1 MAEVSVEEILQQE
14 FESENQQ
21 EFETEKQTDVL
32 QANEQP
38 VDNSI
43 KSIIE
48 QEFNDEDLFSDI
60 TDDELLEELG
70 YSNKPKVI
78 SATNPKGMQSGQP
91 KTTNMFAGA
100 YARLKDLAGNL
111 AQGIARVNKN
121 DSEADKLFKVLKN
134 PAPFFLEQINKL
146 NPFDGNKDLDAV
158 FKMLQGDSEALEGF
172 KEQMDIA
179 VDDIGYGRKVPWAEI
194 KKDWG
199 EGELGVKKFATFVLE
214 RFVTSIPDMASV
226 VSGATIP
233 PYIISLSNEN
243 LNARLKN
250 DNKTLEDATVSD
262 VTASVGS
269 AMFPALTEKYAV
281 DALLGKGGFKAKGN
295 LAGSSANVA
304 KQAGVQGA
312 QEVLAEGVTYAG
324 QTVGTERGFSEDEFK
339 DILLESFFASAP
351 IGGAI
356 QTVRET
362 GGAITS
368 DSPYTLL
375 PQQET
380 PTVGNVQDTTTEVEQ
395 PLADQETQVTEQ
407 LDMQLQDV
415 EQESINEGLDSRS
428 VDAKVYEDDIFDDAT
443 DQLNREFQ
451 LSEDETV
458 ILNKVNYSPKMAK
471 IQNAIKEVFGVDLVF
486 ANFSS
491 DQSIVTNIGR
501 NLGKFN
507 GFRIEGRDAIV
518 IDEKAFDFNNILGHE
533 LTHVLE
539 TRMPEEFQTLLD
551 VAKRRIPEERQQQFR
566 QQLGQTTDN
575 RASEMDDTLFESEL
589 VAEMVGE
596 QASDIT
602 FWQEV
607 YAGMENKTVARQ
619 LYDAVNEFYQKVL
632 QKLQGSEFITERQ
645 GIIEARKAST
655 RAFQNF
661 AKGRLDETQ
670 RQTQSQQ
677 AIGTDSTSGQ
687 VMGQAPPENISD
699 IQQQPDIQQDQALI
713 EGESSNTE
721 LDGVPT
727 VEVPLNELVLEG
739 TVKQFK
745 SGANE
750 RGIVTPL
757 VADKYERVG
766 TPPIIVWQRIDG
778 TKEIITGRHRFDLAQ
793 RLGEQTIPAHI
804 LREADGVTADQA
816 YLYDIKNNILNNN
829 GKVIDYVNFFRLQDK
844 QGNRYDKETARLQGL
859 LSSAYGRRAYNIAT
873 NGTDVLVAS
882 LQNNENNVKDDG
894 VSAEKIAN
902 AVPNDEAKQL
912 FGLRKLGQRLTA
924 DEVVN
929 LLKILETNQQP
940 EQTTDSLFGAT
951 DTALV
956 KDAENIAKLVTRKQK
971 DINLDI
977 ASVRGTLKNPER
989 AEKLGVN
996 MSDPVAVQNSVNEL
1010 TEQKRRLENF
1020 TTDPE
1025 LMAQL
1030 RQELNKQTRFSEVR
1044 PAKITFDYE
1053 RQGSGRIDERDVKVA
1068 KGIYREELEQFNNEY
1083 KPRNNIDDNIIKTA
1097 IAGAKADFYEADI
1110 GEFTGEFNKAFVV
1123 ASNNLN
1129 KKLKQFNVDERLSQ
1143 GVEDLYQ
1150 LIRADYGSRLRNYD
1164 RPNVQERVAGFNPLD
1179 EDTLLVGTSRT
1190 RFSKVRPSYQKSV
1203 KELEVIQDL
1212 VDGKDVSQARL
1223 DEFPK
1228 IQEAMSQLDSILA
1241 KAPLVKK
1248 IFDAR
1253 MKRAFGKK
1261 FRLRLAPVKKFPRA
1275 FQKGM
1280 LDYRGNMNQLKDI
1293 VRATIEIQNPS
1304 NQNIEEVIRIVQAT
1318 FTGAEIKRDTLRDTS
1333 VVGYRDINITGIE
1346 INGVRIELQ
1355 VNTTEMLEAKKIG
1368 HKEYYEKYRGIRA
1381 EIDTIDI
1388 TPENEAD
1395 ILAKEQEI
1403 TSLMNQE
1410 REFYSTVAQSLN
1422 LALQSDSDIS
1432 TPSDAN
1438 VSTPNVLG
1446 ASESKATGIP
1456 PLDTTGTPLESKNLV
1471 PSGKENLPDESGLMN
1486 NNPDITT
1493 PSETTP
1499 SIPRTR
1505 FSQQFEGNKFKLP
1518 KMKLRERIS
1527 NKIVDSVSR
1536 VKQVQE
1542 YIAKKGGVFNK
1553 ALHDVSKALQ
1563 KAYNRSGTLLEDF
1576 KRKTIIPIINDI
1588 NASGLDLSDV
1598 SNLLYAKHAREAN
1611 EYIASIN
1618 PDLPDGGSGMKNQ
1631 EATDIIDGLKQK
1643 LGTTKFAE
1651 LEALADRIQAIT
1663 KDTQKILLEG
1673 GLVSRAMLNKWNTRY
1688 NYFVPL
1694 RGFEQ
1699 ADTND
1704 ITSQGSFRKT
1714 GNQGFDFTS
1723 DFSKRRKGR
1732 SSRATDIFANIVND
1746 YTRALINAEQNK
1758 VRQTF
1763 LAWVTHP
1770 SNKDDKLW
1778 QVDAVVPQ
1786 RVFVRKKQ
1794 QGTLNYTDEQFDL
1807 DIDMNPTVF
1816 AEGTVQTKFVV
1827 DRGSQTIPVRYKG
1840 KIYSIKLSDP
1850 EMFDDMLLK
1859 GTSEVKPIVRK
1870 LGYPV
1875 RLLSKLWTAYSPEF
1889 LLTNAERDIQTALAS
1904 MGVEVSGKAT
1914 KEMAKKIPK
1923 SAWAVWKSLRGKTPS
1938 TDVAVRVDGQEFT
1951 YNEIYE
1957 MYKQDGGK
1965 VGSLDIKSP
1974 EDRASELDGL
1984 LKTAKA
1990 SWANPKTYHRKML
2003 QYLGK
2008 MEDVI
2013 LDLNSSIEQMYRVSA
2028 YATML
2033 EMGYTRDQA
2042 GTLARNITVN
2052 FARRGK
2058 WTPYIAPLFIFLNPA
2073 VQGVVR
2079 TAELTL
2085 SKKGGLLAGSLTT
2098 LGMIVASWNAGNEDE
2113 DGKEYWTL
2121 EAHRN
2126 DKLRNLLFFNES
2138 GDKYK
2143 FALPYGL
2150 GFFVNLGYVAHDV
2163 ATGRMN
2169 INEGTKFMT
2178 SSFFQHFSPLGA
2190 VDNPATFLSPTPLDP
2205 FVVVS
2210 SGTRETGLPLY
2221 PPNYG
2226 ISEKPD
2232 SERYWSITEDTMYE
2246 RTTTFLNS
2254 FSGGTD
2260 TEEGLISISPETLKY
2275 GASYIGGGL
2284 LSFIAGVAETID
2296 LASNVDVEAPFDK
2309 NTIPFLR
2316 RHFQKN
2322 TGKPKQIEFYKNL
2335 ERADKAY
2342 QSMRRFEESRKY
2354 SLRNDVQIRNRVN
2367 DSLANVG
2374 SLTSY
2379 YIKILGD
2386 INKERE
2392 EALENVTDDRQR
2404 YEIKKRFNKEKD
2416 DLYSEFNKEFYQA
2429 EKVSELLAKDQYN
2442 LLNRLVDPK

>member
-1 MAEVSVEEILQQE
+1 M
-14 FESENQQ
+14 
-21 EFETEKQTDVL
+21 
-32 QANEQP
+32 
-38 VDNSI
+38 
-43 KSIIE
+43 
-48 QEFNDEDLFSDI
+48 
-60 TDDELLEELG
+60 
-70 YSNKPKVI
+70 
-78 SATNPKGMQSGQP
+78 
-91 KTTNMFAGA
+91 
-100 YARLKDLAGNL
+100 
-111 AQGIARVNKN
+111 
-121 DSEADKLFKVLKN
+121 
-134 PAPFFLEQINKL
+134 
-146 NPFDGNKDLDAV
+146 
-158 FKMLQGDSEALEGF
+158 
-172 KEQMDIA
+172 
-179 VDDIGYGRKVPWAEI
+179 
-194 KKDWG
+194 
-199 EGELGVKKFATFVLE
+199 
-214 RFVTSIPDMASV
+214 
-226 VSGATIP
+226 
-233 PYIISLSNEN
+233 
-243 LNARLKN
+243 
-250 DNKTLEDATVSD
+250 
-262 VTASVGS
+262 
-269 AMFPALTEKYAV
+269 
-281 DALLGKGGFKAKGN
+281 GKGAFKAKGN

-339 DILLESFFASAP
+339 DVLLESFFASAP

-670 RQTQSQQ
+670 RQTQQQQ
-677 AIGTDSTSGQ
+677 ATGTDSTSGQ
-687 VMGQAPPENISD
+687 VLGQSPPANIPD
-699 IQQQPDIQQDQALI
+699 TQQQTPAQQDQTLI

-778 TKEIITGRHRFDLAQ
+778 TKEIITGRHRYDLAQ

-873 NGTDVLVAS
+873 NGTDDLVAS
-882 LQNNENNVKDDG
+882 LQNNENNLKDDG

-912 FGLRKLGQRLTA
+912 FGLRKLGQRFTA

-996 MSDPVAVQNSVNEL
+996 MSDPDAVQNSVNEL

-1030 RQELNKQTRFSEVR
+1030 RQELNKQTRFS
-1044 PAKITFDYE
+1044 
-1053 RQGSGRIDERDVKVA
+1053 
-1068 KGIYREELEQFNNEY
+1068 
-1083 KPRNNIDDNIIKTA
+1083 
-1097 IAGAKADFYEADI
+1097 
-1110 GEFTGEFNKAFVV
+1110 
-1123 ASNNLN
+1123 
-1129 KKLKQFNVDERLSQ
+1129 
-1143 GVEDLYQ
+1143 
-1150 LIRADYGSRLRNYD
+1150 
-1164 RPNVQERVAGFNPLD
+1164 
-1179 EDTLLVGTSRT
+1179 
-1190 RFSKVRPSYQKSV
+1190 KVRPSYQKSV

-1212 VDGKDVSQARL
+1212 VDGKDVSRARL
-1223 DEFPK
+1223 NEFPK

-1248 IFDAR
+1248 IFDSR
-1253 MKRAFGKK
+1253 MKKAFGKK

-1280 LDYRGNMNQLKDI
+1280 LDYRGNMSKLKDI
-1293 VRATIEIQNPS
+1293 VRATIEVQNPS
-1304 NQNIEEVIRIVQAT
+1304 NQNIEEVIRIVQAE
-1318 FTGAEIKRDTLRDTS
+1318 FKGAEIKRDTLRDTS
-1333 VVGYRDINITGIE
+1333 VVGYRDINMTGIS
-1346 INGVRIELQ
+1346 INGVPIELQ
-1355 VNTTEMLEAKKIG
+1355 VNTTEMLQAKKVG

-1381 EIDTIDI
+1381 EIDMIDI
-1388 TPENEAD
+1388 TPENEAE

-1410 REFYSTVAQSLN
+1410 QEFYSTVAQSLN

-1432 TPSDAN
+1432 TPSDTN

-1518 KMKLRERIS
+1518 KMKLKERIS
-1527 NKIVDSVSR
+1527 NAIVDSVSR

-1643 LGTTKFAE
+1643 LGTKKFVE

-1673 GLVSRAMLNKWNTRY
+1673 GLVSQAMLNKWNTRY
-1688 NYFVPL
+1688 SYFVPL

-1763 LAWVTHP
+1763 LAWITHP

-1827 DRGSQTIPVRYKG
+1827 DRGNQTIPVRYKG

-1904 MGVEVSGKAT
+1904 MGVEVSAKAT

-1984 LKTAKA
+1984 LKNAKA

-2205 FVVVS
+2205 FVVVG

-2226 ISEKPD
+2226 ISDKPD

-2284 LSFIAGVAETID
+2284 FSFIAGVAETID

-2392 EALENVTDDRQR
+2392 EALENVTDDKQR

-2416 DLYSEFNKEFYQA
+2416 DLYSEFNREFYQA